1 MDKAPKWFVIVA
13 VLALLWNLLGCAA
26 YLMDVMRSADD
37 IARMGAAEQALYAAR
52 PAWAVGA
59 TAVAVWL
66 GAAGCVGLVMRRT
79 WALPLLLLS
88 LLGVIV
94 QDVALV
100 GMARG
105 IGIDPA
111 IYAMQGIVLLVAI
124 GLVWLAVLARR
135 RNWLYR
141 RA

>member
-1 MDKAPKWFVIVA
+1 MGKVPKWFVIVA

-37 IARMGAAEQALYAAR
+37 IARMSAAEQALYAAR

-79 WALPLLLLS
+79 WALPLLVLS

-94 QDVALV
+94 QDVYLFGMTGGIAIPGSVYAIQVLV
-100 GMARG
+100 LA
-105 IGIDPA
+105 
-111 IYAMQGIVLLVAI
+111 VAI
-124 GLVWLAVLARR
+124 ALVWLARLGQRN
-135 RNWLYR
+135 NWLYA